1 MKVKAILI
9 FVALALAGCN
19 AIDRKV
25 KSQASNVN
33 GPANANNAAHAPQQA
48 TDNVKRVTTAEL
60 AELMKQ
66 GKVVVVDVRSQA
78 MYDAGHIR
86 GAKWISV
93 TEIGNRANELPKDK
107 QIVTYCS

>member
-1 MKVKAILI
+1 MKFKAVVILA
-9 FVALALAGCN
+9 VLAIAGCN
-19 AIDRKV
+19 AVDRKV
-25 KSQASNVN
+25 KSQTHNLI
-33 GPANANNAAHAPQQA
+33 GTDNANTAAHPQQA
-48 TDNVKRVTTAEL
+48 NDGVKRVTTDEL

>member
-1 MKVKAILI
+1 MKIKAILI
-9 FVALALAGCN
+9 LVALALAGCN

-25 KSQASNVN
+25 KSQTSNVN
-33 GPANANNAAHAPQQA
+33 GPANANAAHAPQQA
-48 TDNVKRVTTAEL
+48 NDGVKRITTNEL